1 MSARLIL
8 VTGAR
13 GFVGRRLCRRLL
25 DAGYRVRGSVR
36 SGPAET
42 EAGIDYRV
50 SGDIGVMP
58 DWRPLLDG
66 VEAVVHLAARVHLQ
80 GAGTGN
86 SGAAYG
92 RVNAAASDHLARQA
106 AGAGVK
112 RLVFLSSIKAGA
124 AARQDSSGEA
134 GGHDPYGA
142 SKLEAER
149 ALSIVARDT
158 GLEVA
163 VLRPPLVYGP
173 GAGANFALL
182 ARAVARGIPLP
193 LASIRNR
200 RSFIYIDNLC
210 TAIALCLE
218 HPQAPGGVFELSD
231 GPPVSTP
238 DFVRALGQAMGKP
251 ARLFPCPPGLLLAL
265 GAMLG
270 RRQAMESLTG
280 DLVADGRA
288 IGARLGWEAPLNL
301 EEAMRATFA
310 APGQG
315 AG

>member
-36 SGPAET
+36 RGPAES

-50 SGDIGVMP
+50 SGDIGDMP

-80 GAGTGN
+80 DGGSGD

-92 RVNAAASDHLARQA
+92 RVNAAASDRLARQA
-106 AGAGVK
+106 AEAGVK
-112 RLVFLSSIKAGA
+112 RLVFLSSIKAKEAAHDSNGA
-124 AARQDSSGEA
+124 AARQ
-134 GGHDPYGA
+134 DPYGA

-149 ALSIVARDT
+149 ALSIAARDT

-193 LASIRNR
+193 LAGIRNR
-200 RSFIYIDNLC
+200 RSFIHIDNLC
-210 TAIALCLE
+210 GAIALCLD

-238 DFVRALGQAMGKP
+238 DFVRALGRGLGKP
-251 ARLFPCPPGLLLAL
+251 ARLFPCPPRLLLAL

-301 EEAMRATFA
+301 EAAMKATFA
-310 APGQG
+310 APEQG